1 MLAALGDCET
11 VGSLR
16 CFVETLCTCVFLCVC
31 LCLPAPI
38 SSLRYGRLCEGSV
51 GLTRSEGFGNKAEQ
65 CEWAGPCRAAG
76 RCSVGAGRGLAVGL
90 GSAVPVGSCRA
101 VPCRWDHAVLHCH
114 RGYGQ
119 PVVRGHRRLRVPEPG
134 GHCGLQREAPPGQT
148 LLQRLRARRG
158 ECPHSPGSAGSA
170 RPAAVELRVGI
181 GAGGPG
187 FGALYRSIAA
197 LSDSWKSAR
206 LCRRRAGLLLDCQRG
221 CSGSPRRVHCAG
233 LRPSSSHLL
242 YSVYP
247 FGMVFICLLS
257 DFKIIDSDFLFF

>member
-1 MLAALGDCET
+1 MLAALRDCET

-16 CFVETLCTCVFLCVC
+16 CFVETLCTCVSMCVC

-65 CEWAGPCRAAG
+65 REWAGPGRAAG
-76 RCSVGAGRGLAVGL
+76 AVLGGGRARLSGGARQ
-90 GSAVPVGSCRA
+90 CRA
-101 VPCRWDHAVLHCH
+101 GGIVPCRWDHAVLHRY

-206 LCRRRAGLLLDCQRG
+206 LCRRRAGLLLGCQRG

-242 YSVYP
+242 YSEYP
-247 FGMVFICLLS
+247 FGRVFICLLS